1 MSWVAQHPV
10 GVVSRLGARALIQR
24 AVARVALLAAVGTLA
39 ACLTAPAPAQAA
51 DPVQAV
57 CTVGGLFS
65 GVLGKICSVATHAG
79 RLLKATQKLLGGHVG
94 GALKALG
101 GASTAVK
108 ALTVTAVLASIV
120 TWVTGGA
127 QFVLRKTASVISST
141 TRPQLQ
147 STWFSSTYWRMAA
160 ISALLTLPFLF
171 AAAIQAVIRSDL
183 SLLARSAFGY
193 LPLGML
199 AVSIAAPVTMLLLSA
214 SDELSAVISGASGDA
229 GGRLLGHAS
238 FVGGGITAVSG
249 SSLLL
254 LVFGL
259 VTIMATLTL
268 WMELLIRAAA
278 VYVVVLMLPL
288 FFAALVWPAR
298 KIWAVRA
305 IELLAALILSKFVI
319 VAVLSL
325 GAAALGHTTVP
336 GVTADLAGATLIL
349 LAAASPWAL
358 LALLPLHEVTS
369 GLNGL
374 SDRTR
379 NALAPAQAND
389 ANAIAQ
395 ALVRQLPAGPS
406 AEYGPPGSET
416 ASDEREAAATEV
428 GRLDDNERPTRDQAP
443 ADGGGSTDPAGG
455 AGRGP
460 GEAGSG
466 ASGGPRPA
474 GGSGGPAAAGGSGG
488 PSPAGASADPTSA
501 APGSPVSADPAPQ
514 PRQRLPGM
522 ARRWQAPNGSW
533 PTIEL
538 DAEGLPGAGFLD
550 SEPPPT
556 SPEPPST
563 GPELPPPEPPTTG
576 PELPPPEPPIGE
588 LEPPPAPPESAA

>member
-1 MSWVAQHPV
+1 MR
-10 GVVSRLGARALIQR
+10 RLGT
-24 AVARVALLAAVGTLA
+24 RVALLAAVGTLA
-39 ACLTAPAPAQAA
+39 ACAAPTPAQALNPA
-51 DPVQAV
+51 QPI
-57 CTVGGLFS
+57 CTIGGLFS
-65 GVLGKICSVATHAG
+65 GVLGKVCSVATHAG

-94 GALKALG
+94 GALKALS

-127 QFVLRKTASVISST
+127 RFVLRKTASVISST

-229 GGRLLGHAS
+229 AGRLLGHAS
-238 FVGGGITAVSG
+238 LVGGGITAVSG

-254 LVFGL
+254 LLFGL
-259 VTIMATLTL
+259 VTVMATLTL

-325 GAAALGHTTVP
+325 GAAALGHTALP
-336 GVTADLAGATLIL
+336 GVTADLAGATLVL
-349 LAAASPWAL
+349 LAASSPWAL
-358 LALLPLHEVTS
+358 LALLPLHEVTA

-374 SDRTR
+374 SERTH
-379 NALAPAQAND
+379 NALAPSQAND

-395 ALVRQLPAGPS
+395 ALVRQLPAGPTP
-406 AEYGPPGSET
+406 EYGPPGSGPT
-416 ASDEREAAATEV
+416 ADGREAAATEV
-428 GRLDDNERPTRDQAP
+428 GRLDDGEPRGGVAAEGGEPSDQP
-443 ADGGGSTDPAGG
+443 GSTGHGG
-455 AGRGP
+455 A
-460 GEAGSG
+460 E
-466 ASGGPRPA
+466 ASGRAATG
-474 GGSGGPAAAGGSGG
+474 AAGGGASAGASGG
-488 PSPAGASADPTSA
+488 PSPAGASADPTAA
-501 APGSPVSADPAPQ
+501 APASPVLAEPAHQ
-514 PRQRLPGM
+514 PRERLPGM
-522 ARRWQAPNGSW
+522 EHRWQARNGAWRTIGLFAEALPNA
-533 PTIEL
+533 
-538 DAEGLPGAGFLD
+538 DFLD
-550 SEPPPT
+550 SEPPGT
-556 SPEPPST
+556 SPELPSAEPPPT
-563 GPELPPPEPPTTG
+563 GPELPPPERSIAEPEPPAA
-576 PELPPPEPPIGE
+576 PPEP
-588 LEPPPAPPESAA
+588 AA